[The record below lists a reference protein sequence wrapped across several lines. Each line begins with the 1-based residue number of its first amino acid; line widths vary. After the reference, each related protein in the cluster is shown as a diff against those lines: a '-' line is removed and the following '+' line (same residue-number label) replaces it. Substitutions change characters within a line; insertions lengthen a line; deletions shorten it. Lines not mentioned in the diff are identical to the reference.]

1 VCGRVGVWVSMS
13 EHSVSEHA
21 AMAVTDLRTSALIRY
36 PESDGKPIGESN
48 AHTAQ
53 ILDLRFAL
61 ARYFRNDPHV
71 YVAADLLL
79 YYVEGDSKEFVVP
92 DVFVVRGVPKGER
105 RIYKLWEEGR
115 APDVVFEITSA
126 STRREDL
133 GTKRVL
139 YADLGVKEY
148 FVFDPTGEDLRPPL
162 RAFRLSG
169 SDFQPLKEPVF
180 SEALGLE
187 LQIVDKHLRL
197 FDPRTGKRLL
207 TPAEADAAR
216 EAAEAEVERL
226 RAELEKLKGK
236 A

>member
-1 VCGRVGVWVSMS
+1 MWLS
-13 EHSVSEHA
+13 
-21 AMAVTDLRTSALIRY
+21 
-36 PESDGKPIGESN
+36 
-48 AHTAQ
+48 Q
-53 ILDLRFAL
+53 
-61 ARYFRNDPHV
+61 YFRDDPHV

-79 YYVEGDSKEFVVP
+79 YYVEGDPKEFVVP
-92 DVFVVRGVPKGER
+92 DVFVVRGAPKGER

-169 SDFQPLKEPVF
+169 SDYQPLKEPVF
-180 SEALGLE
+180 SEALRKRFAPENPPFPMGRGR
-187 LQIVDKHLRL
+187 VS
-197 FDPRTGKRLL
+197 FSPRCEPPHNQYTIAPVSRPG
-207 TPAEADAAR
+207 EARPTDM
-216 EAAEAEVERL
+216 
-226 RAELEKLKGK
+226 KSDIK
-236 A
+236 APKYL

>member
-1 VCGRVGVWVSMS
+1 
-13 EHSVSEHA
+13 
-21 AMAVTDLRTSALIRY
+21 MAVTDLRTSALIRY

-79 YYVEGDSKEFVVP
+79 YYVEGDPKEFVVP

-180 SEALGLE
+180 SEVLGLE

-207 TPAEADAAR
+207 TPAEADVAR

>member
-1 VCGRVGVWVSMS
+1 
-13 EHSVSEHA
+13 
-21 AMAVTDLRTSALIRY
+21 MAVADLKTPAAIRY
-36 PESDGKPIGESN
+36 PETDGKPMGETDI
-48 AHTAQ
+48 HIAQ
-53 ILDLRFAL
+53 IIDLLFAL
-61 ARYFRNDPHV
+61 TRYFREDPRV

-79 YYVEGDSKEFVVP
+79 YYVEGDPKEFVVP

-169 SDFQPLKEPVF
+169 SEYQPLKEPVF
-180 SEALGLE
+180 SEVLGLE
-187 LQIVDKHLRL
+187 LQIVDEHLRL

-226 RAELEKLKGK
+226 RAELEKLKGR

>member
-1 VCGRVGVWVSMS
+1 MG
-13 EHSVSEHA
+13 E
-21 AMAVTDLRTSALIRY
+21 TDIH
-36 PESDGKPIGESN
+36 I
-48 AHTAQ
+48 AQ
-53 ILDLRFAL
+53 ILDLLFAL
-61 ARYFRNDPHV
+61 SQYFRNEPHV

-79 YYVEGDSKEFVVP
+79 YYVEGDPKEFVVP
-92 DVFVVRGVPKGER
+92 DVFVVRGAPKGER

-115 APDVVFEITSA
+115 APDVVFEITST
-126 STRREDL
+126 STRRDDL
-133 GTKRVL
+133 GSKKVL

-148 FVFDPTGEDLRPPL
+148 FVFNPTGEDLRPPL

-169 SDFQPLKEPVF
+169 SDYQPLKEPVF
-180 SEALGLE
+180 SETLGLE
-187 LQIVDKHLRL
+187 LQIVDKRLRL

-207 TPAEADAAR
+207 TPTEEAAAR

>member
-1 VCGRVGVWVSMS
+1 MTV
-13 EHSVSEHA
+13 A
-21 AMAVTDLRTSALIRY
+21 DLKAPAPIRY
-36 PESDGKPIGESN
+36 PESDGKPMGETDL
-48 AHTAQ
+48 HITQ

-61 ARYFRNDPHV
+61 ARYFRDDPLV

-79 YYVEGDSKEFVVP
+79 YYVEGDPKEFVVP
-92 DVFVVRGVPKGER
+92 DVFIARGVPKRER
-105 RIYKLWEEGR
+105 RIYQLWAEGR
-115 APDVVFEITSA
+115 APEVVFEITSV

-139 YADLGVKEY
+139 YADLGVQEY

-162 RAFRLSG
+162 RALRLVG
-169 SDFQPLKEPVF
+169 LDYQPIKEPVF
-180 SEALGLE
+180 SERLGLE
-187 LQIVDKHLRL
+187 LRIESNRLRL

-207 TPAEADAAR
+207 TPEESDAAR
-216 EAAEAEVERL
+216 ETAEAEVERL

>member
-1 VCGRVGVWVSMS
+1 
-13 EHSVSEHA
+13 
-21 AMAVTDLRTSALIRY
+21 MAVADLKTPAAIRY
-36 PESDGKPIGESN
+36 PETDGKPMGETDI
-48 AHTAQ
+48 HIAQ
-53 ILDLRFAL
+53 IIDLLFAL
-61 ARYFRNDPHV
+61 TRYFREDPRV

-79 YYVEGDSKEFVVP
+79 YYVEGDPKEFVVP
-92 DVFVVRGVPKGER
+92 DVFVVRGVPKGQR

-169 SDFQPLKEPVF
+169 SEYQPLKEPVF
-180 SEALGLE
+180 SEVLGLE

-226 RAELEKLKGK
+226 RAELEKLKGR

>member
-1 VCGRVGVWVSMS
+1 MI
-13 EHSVSEHA
+13 A
-21 AMAVTDLRTSALIRY
+21 TPPKIQPANFY
-36 PESDGKPIGESN
+36 PETDGKPMGETDI
-48 AHTAQ
+48 HIAQ
-53 ILDLRFAL
+53 IIDLLFAL
-61 ARYFRNDPHV
+61 TRYFREDPQV

-79 YYVEGDSKEFVVP
+79 YYVEGDPKEFVVP
-92 DVFVVRGVPKGER
+92 DVFVVRGVPKGQR
-105 RIYKLWEEGR
+105 RIYRLWEEGR

-169 SDFQPLKEPVF
+169 SEYQPLKEPVF
-180 SEALGLE
+180 SEVLGLE

-226 RAELEKLKGK
+226 RAELEKLKGR

>member
-1 VCGRVGVWVSMS
+1 
-13 EHSVSEHA
+13 
-21 AMAVTDLRTSALIRY
+21 MAVADLKTPAAIRY
-36 PESDGKPIGESN
+36 PETDGKPMGETDI
-48 AHTAQ
+48 HIAQ
-53 ILDLRFAL
+53 IIDLLFAL
-61 ARYFRNDPHV
+61 TRYFREDPRV

-79 YYVEGDSKEFVVP
+79 YYVEGDPKEFVVP
-92 DVFVVRGVPKGER
+92 DVFVVRGVPKGQR
-105 RIYKLWEEGR
+105 RIYRLWEEGR

-169 SDFQPLKEPVF
+169 SEYQPLKEPVF
-180 SEALGLE
+180 SEVLGLE

-226 RAELEKLKGK
+226 RAELEKLKGR

>member
-1 VCGRVGVWVSMS
+1 
-13 EHSVSEHA
+13 
-21 AMAVTDLRTSALIRY
+21 MAVADLKTPAAIRY
-36 PESDGKPIGESN
+36 PETDGKPMGETDI
-48 AHTAQ
+48 HIAQ
-53 ILDLRFAL
+53 IIDLLFAL
-61 ARYFRNDPHV
+61 TRYFREDPQV

-79 YYVEGDSKEFVVP
+79 YYVEGDPKEFVVP

-169 SDFQPLKEPVF
+169 SEYQPLKEPVF
-180 SEALGLE
+180 SEVLGLE

-226 RAELEKLKGK
+226 RAELEKLKGR

>member
-1 VCGRVGVWVSMS
+1 
-13 EHSVSEHA
+13 
-21 AMAVTDLRTSALIRY
+21 MAVADLKTPAAIRY
-36 PESDGKPIGESN
+36 PETDGKPMGETDI
-48 AHTAQ
+48 HIAQ
-53 ILDLRFAL
+53 IIDLLFAL
-61 ARYFRNDPHV
+61 TRYFREDPRV

-79 YYVEGDSKEFVVP
+79 YYVEGDPKEFVVP

-169 SDFQPLKEPVF
+169 SEYQPLKEPVF
-180 SEALGLE
+180 SEVLGLE

-226 RAELEKLKGK
+226 RAELEKLKGR

>member
-1 VCGRVGVWVSMS
+1 
-13 EHSVSEHA
+13 
-21 AMAVTDLRTSALIRY
+21 MAVADLKTPAAIRY
-36 PESDGKPIGESN
+36 PETDGKPMGETDI
-48 AHTAQ
+48 HIAQ
-53 ILDLRFAL
+53 IIDLLFAL
-61 ARYFRNDPHV
+61 TRYFREDPQV

-79 YYVEGDSKEFVVP
+79 YYVEGDPKEFVVP
-92 DVFVVRGVPKGER
+92 DVFVVRGVPKGQR
-105 RIYKLWEEGR
+105 RIYRLWEEGR

-169 SDFQPLKEPVF
+169 SEYQPLKEPVF
-180 SEALGLE
+180 SEVLGLE

-216 EAAEAEVERL
+216 EAAEVEVERL

>member
-1 VCGRVGVWVSMS
+1 
-13 EHSVSEHA
+13 
-21 AMAVTDLRTSALIRY
+21 MAVADLKTPAAIRY
-36 PESDGKPIGESN
+36 PETDGKPMGETDI
-48 AHTAQ
+48 HIAQ
-53 ILDLRFAL
+53 IIDLLFAL
-61 ARYFRNDPHV
+61 TRYFREDPRV

-79 YYVEGDSKEFVVP
+79 YYVEGDPKEFVVP
-92 DVFVVRGVPKGER
+92 DVFVVRGVPKGQR

-169 SDFQPLKEPVF
+169 SEYQPLKEPVF
-180 SEALGLE
+180 SEVLGLE

>member
-1 VCGRVGVWVSMS
+1 
-13 EHSVSEHA
+13 
-21 AMAVTDLRTSALIRY
+21 MAVADLKTPAAIRY
-36 PESDGKPIGESN
+36 PETDGKPMGETDI
-48 AHTAQ
+48 HIAQ
-53 ILDLRFAL
+53 IIDLLFAL
-61 ARYFRNDPHV
+61 TRYFREDPRV

-79 YYVEGDSKEFVVP
+79 YYVEGDPKEFVVP

-169 SDFQPLKEPVF
+169 SEYQPLKEPVF
-180 SEALGLE
+180 SEVLGLE

>member
-1 VCGRVGVWVSMS
+1 
-13 EHSVSEHA
+13 
-21 AMAVTDLRTSALIRY
+21 MAVLDLKPSASIRY
-36 PESDGKPIGESN
+36 PETDGKPIGETDV
-48 AHTAQ
+48 HIAQ

-61 ARYFRNDPHV
+61 SRHFRDDPQV

-79 YYVEGDSKEFVVP
+79 YYVEGDPKEFVVP

-115 APDVVFEITSA
+115 APEVVFEITSA

-133 GTKRVL
+133 GTKKVL

-169 SDFQPLKEPVF
+169 ADYQPLEEPVF

-187 LQIVDKHLRL
+187 LQIVDKRLRL
-197 FDPRTGKRLL
+197 FDPRIGKRLL
-207 TPAEADAAR
+207 TPEESDAAR

-226 RAELEKLKGK
+226 RREIEKLKSQT
-236 A
+236 

>member
-1 VCGRVGVWVSMS
+1 
-13 EHSVSEHA
+13 
-21 AMAVTDLRTSALIRY
+21 MAVADLKIPVAIRY
-36 PESDGKPIGESN
+36 PETDGKPMGETDI
-48 AHTAQ
+48 HIAQ
-53 ILDLRFAL
+53 IIDLLFAL
-61 ARYFRNDPHV
+61 TRYFREDPQV

-79 YYVEGDSKEFVVP
+79 YYVEGDPKEFVVP

-169 SDFQPLKEPVF
+169 SEYQPLKEPVF
-180 SEALGLE
+180 SEVLGLK

>member
-1 VCGRVGVWVSMS
+1 
-13 EHSVSEHA
+13 
-21 AMAVTDLRTSALIRY
+21 MAVADLKTPAAIRY
-36 PESDGKPIGESN
+36 PETDGKPMGETDI
-48 AHTAQ
+48 HIAQ
-53 ILDLRFAL
+53 IIDLLFAL
-61 ARYFRNDPHV
+61 TRYFREDPQV

-79 YYVEGDSKEFVVP
+79 YYVEGDPKEFVVP

-169 SDFQPLKEPVF
+169 SEYQPLKEPVF
-180 SEALGLE
+180 SEVLGLE

>member
-1 VCGRVGVWVSMS
+1 MG
-13 EHSVSEHA
+13 E
-21 AMAVTDLRTSALIRY
+21 TDIH
-36 PESDGKPIGESN
+36 I
-48 AHTAQ
+48 AQ
-53 ILDLRFAL
+53 IIDLLFAL
-61 ARYFRNDPHV
+61 TRYFREDPRV

-79 YYVEGDSKEFVVP
+79 YYVEGDPKEFVVP
-92 DVFVVRGVPKGER
+92 DVFVVRGVPKGQR

-169 SDFQPLKEPVF
+169 SEYQPLKEPVF
-180 SEALGLE
+180 SEVLGLE

-226 RAELEKLKGK
+226 RAELEKLKGR

>member
-79 YYVEGDSKEFVVP
+79 YYVEGDPKEFVVP
-92 DVFVVRGVPKGER
+92 DVFVVRGVPKGQR
-105 RIYKLWEEGR
+105 RIYRLWEEGR

-169 SDFQPLKEPVF
+169 SEYQPLKEPVF
-180 SEALGLE
+180 SEVLGLE

>member
-1 VCGRVGVWVSMS
+1 
-13 EHSVSEHA
+13 
-21 AMAVTDLRTSALIRY
+21 MAVADLKTPAAIRY
-36 PESDGKPIGESN
+36 PETDGKPMGETDI
-48 AHTAQ
+48 HIAQ
-53 ILDLRFAL
+53 IIDLLFAL
-61 ARYFRNDPHV
+61 TRYFREDPQV

-79 YYVEGDSKEFVVP
+79 YYVEGDPKEFVVP
-92 DVFVVRGVPKGER
+92 DVFVVRGVPKGQR

-169 SDFQPLKEPVF
+169 SEYQPLKEPVF
-180 SEALGLE
+180 SEVLGLE

-226 RAELEKLKGK
+226 RAELEKLKGR

>member
-1 VCGRVGVWVSMS
+1 
-13 EHSVSEHA
+13 
-21 AMAVTDLRTSALIRY
+21 MAVADLKTPAAIRY
-36 PESDGKPIGESN
+36 PETDGKPMGETDI
-48 AHTAQ
+48 HIAQ
-53 ILDLRFAL
+53 IIDLLFAL
-61 ARYFRNDPHV
+61 TRYFREDPRV

-79 YYVEGDSKEFVVP
+79 YYVEGDPKEFVVP

-169 SDFQPLKEPVF
+169 SEYQPLKEPVF
-180 SEALGLE
+180 SEVLGLE
-187 LQIVDKHLRL
+187 LQLVDKHLRL

>member
-1 VCGRVGVWVSMS
+1 
-13 EHSVSEHA
+13 
-21 AMAVTDLRTSALIRY
+21 MAVADLKTPAAIRY
-36 PESDGKPIGESN
+36 PETDGKPMGETDI
-48 AHTAQ
+48 HIAQ
-53 ILDLRFAL
+53 IIDLLFAL
-61 ARYFRNDPHV
+61 TRYFREDPRV

-79 YYVEGDSKEFVVP
+79 YYVEGDPKEFVVP
-92 DVFVVRGVPKGER
+92 DVFVVRGVPKGQR
-105 RIYKLWEEGR
+105 RIYRLWEEGR

-169 SDFQPLKEPVF
+169 SEYQPLKEPVF
-180 SEALGLE
+180 SEVLGLE

>member
-1 VCGRVGVWVSMS
+1 MA
-13 EHSVSEHA
+13 VSELKTPA
-21 AMAVTDLRTSALIRY
+21 PIRY
-36 PESDGKPIGESN
+36 PETDGKPMGETDI
-48 AHTAQ
+48 HIAQ
-53 ILDLRFAL
+53 ILDLLFAL
-61 ARYFRNDPHV
+61 SRYFRNDPHV

-79 YYVEGDSKEFVVP
+79 YYVEGDPKEFVVP

-115 APDVVFEITSA
+115 SPDVVFEITSA

-148 FVFDPTGEDLRPPL
+148 FVFDPTGEDLRPSL

-169 SDFQPLKEPVF
+169 SDYQPLKEPVF
-180 SEALGLE
+180 SEVLGLE
-187 LQIVDKHLRL
+187 LQIVDKRLRL
-197 FDPRTGKRLL
+197 FDPRAGRRLL
-207 TPAEADAAR
+207 TPIEEAAAR

-226 RAELEKLKGK
+226 RAELERLKGK
-236 A
+236 T

>member
-1 VCGRVGVWVSMS
+1 MG
-13 EHSVSEHA
+13 E
-21 AMAVTDLRTSALIRY
+21 TDLHIM
-36 PESDGKPIGESN
+36 
-48 AHTAQ
+48 Q

-61 ARYFRNDPHV
+61 SRHFRDDPQV

-79 YYVEGDSKEFVVP
+79 YYVEGDPKEFVVP

-115 APDVVFEITSA
+115 APEVVFEITSA

-133 GTKRVL
+133 GTKKVL

-169 SDFQPLKEPVF
+169 ADYQPLEEPVF

-187 LQIVDKHLRL
+187 LQIVDKRLRL

-207 TPAEADAAR
+207 TPEESDAAR

-226 RAELEKLKGK
+226 RREIEKLKSQT
-236 A
+236 